1 MVPMMYDILTAMINQ
16 KLWGFVFMDALMGK
30 FFMNF
35 FRFVN
40 TYA

>member
-1 MVPMMYDILTAMINQ
+1 MTYDI
-16 KLWGFVFMDALMGK
+16 WGFVFMNALMGK
-30 FFMNF
+30 FFINF